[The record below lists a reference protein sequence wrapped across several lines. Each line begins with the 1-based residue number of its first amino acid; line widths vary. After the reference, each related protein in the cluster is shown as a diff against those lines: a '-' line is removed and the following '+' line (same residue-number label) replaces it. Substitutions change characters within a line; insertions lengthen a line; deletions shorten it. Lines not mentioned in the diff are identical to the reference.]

1 MEAVVDLKAVLGGE
15 AVLGCVRHA
24 ALTPVEISVYR
35 NNRFHRPPMIP
46 RDTPPAW
53 WAGKRKDLSRVREV
67 CARVWD
73 DGVRVVLGWYE
84 AVTADRRA
92 CCQ

>member
-1 MEAVVDLKAVLGGE
+1 M
-15 AVLGCVRHA
+15 CVRHA
-24 ALTPVEISVYR
+24 GLAPVGISVYR
-35 NNRFHRPPMIP
+35 NNRFHRPSMIP
-46 RDTPPAW
+46 RAPPPV
-53 WAGKRKDLSRVREV
+53 GVGRKRKNLSRVREV

-73 DGVRVVLGWYE
+73 DGGHAVLGSYG